1 MHVYEY
7 MQTDEEKCMKPLE
20 TEINLLHSQLC
31 AGLADP
37 KRILILYEL
46 SEGRHN
52 VTDLAE
58 TLSMPQ
64 PTVSRHLKMLRERD
78 LVEHVREGTSVYYSV
93 ADDRVIE
100 ALDLL
105 REVLADQLR
114 DQADLAR
121 TVNRNI
127 SK

>member
-1 MHVYEY
+1 
-7 MQTDEEKCMKPLE
+7 MKPLE
-20 TEINLLHSQLC
+20 SEINLLHSQLC

-46 SEGRHN
+46 ADQPRN

-64 PTVSRHLKMLRERD
+64 PTVSRHLKMLRERN
-78 LVEHVREGTSVYYSV
+78 LVDHKREGTSVFYSIS
-93 ADDRVIE
+93 DERIIQ

-105 REVLADQLR
+105 RGVLADQLQ
-114 DQADLAR
+114 DQADLAK
-121 TVNRNI
+121 TVNRTI
-127 SK
+127 SE